1 MVVTIAARFPICDL
15 PASPASASVTR
26 LTGVVS
32 RRCFTGRFT
41 TRLPLVLPETLM
53 PAAFEVDM
61 AGATGLADN
70 SVTVSVN

>member
-41 TRLPLVLPETLM
+41 TRLPLVLPALM
-53 PAAFEVDM
+53 SGCAVLEP
-61 AGATGLADN
+61 G
-70 SVTVSVN
+70 

>member
-1 MVVTIAARFPICDL
+1 M
-15 PASPASASVTR
+15 S
-26 LTGVVS
+26 
-32 RRCFTGRFT
+32 
-41 TRLPLVLPETLM
+41 ENLM